1 MLSCLMT
8 IRLMRNIPSSTSL
21 DSVRLCVTHDIRCVY
36 LPNISFRTH
45 SYVHSYFLVR
55 FMSAGQSST
64 EMVVAVVSKDPNVW
78 VQVGRII
85 GITLAIVETGKL
97 LASFLVS
104 YEVKASTSHFRRTRE
119 EAYARVEQLRLTR
132 TESQLA
138 KGLLDPSKRIFPS
151 QSTSIIPSEGDWSL
165 Q

>member
-1 MLSCLMT
+1 ML
-8 IRLMRNIPSSTSL
+8 
-21 DSVRLCVTHDIRCVY
+21 
-36 LPNISFRTH
+36 
-45 SYVHSYFLVR
+45 LVR
-55 FMSAGQSST
+55 GAGQIIFGVMAGWEVKDFLKSMNMSSMLTAPPASQSST

-151 QSTSIIPSEGDWSL
+151 QSTSIIPSEGD
-165 Q
+165 